1 VQPIKGVWHVIV
13 DEPGWCNIPVLITES
28 SLIFFGKSQIE
39 VALHNQQQS

>member
-1 VQPIKGVWHVIV
+1 MRVGALLFFSQSSLVA
-13 DEPGWCNIPVLITES
+13 ES

>member
-1 VQPIKGVWHVIV
+1 MAIYSLLGGHHHFDIIEIFSRAV
-13 DEPGWCNIPVLITES
+13 ITES